1 MCRLEMWVGRALPAT
16 GPAALTDEELPAGDN
31 QCAKVHTHHLLPDAA
46 LMSLRRDS
54 PNRLGDS
61 TQPQQNRMCSGTQ
74 AEGSEEYRL
83 SAVIVVSAKHKSQ
96 APEGN
101 GLSWSKKKD

>member
-1 MCRLEMWVGRALPAT
+1 
-16 GPAALTDEELPAGDN
+16 
-31 QCAKVHTHHLLPDAA
+31 
-46 LMSLRRDS
+46 
-54 PNRLGDS
+54 
-61 TQPQQNRMCSGTQ
+61 MCSGTQ